1 MPRGYTLVEV
11 VVAVFVFCVG
21 GLALASTSAVIAREL
36 RADSRRESSARE
48 DANRIELL
56 VSQCPAGKLRC

>member
-11 VVAVFVFCVG
+11 VVALFVFCVG

-36 RADSRRESSARE
+36 SADSRRESSARE
-48 DANRIELL
+48 EANRVELL
-56 VSQCPAGKLRC
+56 LSQSPEGKLRC